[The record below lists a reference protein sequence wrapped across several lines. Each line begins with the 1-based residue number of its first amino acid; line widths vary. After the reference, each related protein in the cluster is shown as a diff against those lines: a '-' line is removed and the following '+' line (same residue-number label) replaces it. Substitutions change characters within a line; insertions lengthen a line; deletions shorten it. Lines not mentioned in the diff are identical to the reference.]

1 MNTARFISF
10 FLFLGIAQI
19 IFAQDVHLMTYNV
32 RFENPGDAPHIWE
45 SRLPLI
51 LDQINNFGADIIGM
65 QEVLKSQVLDL
76 EEALP
81 GFQRLGVGRDDGNE
95 AGEYS
100 PLFFRKDRFESGAY
114 GTIWLSETPATVSKG
129 WDAAL
134 PRVATWAVLR
144 DKKTEKSYM
153 VLNTHFDHVGKQARL
168 ESIKL
173 IYSFV
178 TQGRF
183 LDHLTIVMGDLNNG
197 PDDEPYQWL
206 QGQQR
211 FQDSYEAAT
220 YRSGPEG
227 TFNAFNYEHISPRI
241 DYIFVDP
248 LVKVKSYQV
257 LQELKNGVMPSDHWP
272 VMVVIE

>member
-173 IYSFV
+173 IYNFV